1 MPQFLQ
7 IDKVRALIA
16 DYLNI
21 DIKRVT
27 DEAHFT
33 EDLRADR
40 LDRLE
45 LMILVEEQF
54 TGLGITG
61 DIANHIE
68 VVGDLIATLK
78 RGWGDVMLTYLEL
91 QAMIIRLRF
100 VKPKWECSR
109 FAEES
114 ATV

>member
-33 EDLRADR
+33 EDLGVDW

-45 LMILVEEQF
+45 LMILFEEQF
-54 TGLGITG
+54 TGLEIAG
-61 DIANHIE
+61 DLADHIE

-78 RGWGDVMLTYLEL
+78 AWMGRCHADISGTPDHDHPASL
-91 QAMIIRLRF
+91 
-100 VKPKWECSR
+100 C
-109 FAEES
+109 
-114 ATV
+114 